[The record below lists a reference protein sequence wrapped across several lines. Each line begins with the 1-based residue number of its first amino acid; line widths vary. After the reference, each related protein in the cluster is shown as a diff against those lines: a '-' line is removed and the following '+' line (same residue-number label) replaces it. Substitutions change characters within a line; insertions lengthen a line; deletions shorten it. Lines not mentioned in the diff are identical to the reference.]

1 MGLRHRRSAARRSD
15 ETRPDPVPGLCDAAA
30 LGSQLHRRDLHRD
43 ARIIP
48 DGVYPVRR
56 ACLILGLLVLA
67 LVWVGPLLDAWRDS
81 FSAHMLAHMGVVAI
95 AAPLMA
101 IGIPLRPK
109 PDSNRAFT
117 LALPASL
124 VELIIVWSWHAP
136 ALRTLAQSSLFA
148 TAIEQAMFLAAGL
161 FLWLTCLPRRGSD
174 ITGNAAGAFALLLTS
189 IHMTLLGALLALTP
203 RPLYGTGEISCFG
216 VALSAQ
222 QDQELGGV
230 IMLLVGAAVYLA
242 GGVTLFARLLAAP
255 PRKAV

>member
-109 PDSNRAFT
+109 PDANRAFT

>member
-1 MGLRHRRSAARRSD
+1 
-15 ETRPDPVPGLCDAAA
+15 VPGLCDAAA

-109 PDSNRAFT
+109 PDANRAFT

-148 TAIEQAMFLAAGL
+148 TAIEQATFLAAGL

-189 IHMTLLGALLALTP
+189 IHMT
-203 RPLYGTGEISCFG
+203 
-216 VALSAQ
+216 
-222 QDQELGGV
+222 
-230 IMLLVGAAVYLA
+230 
-242 GGVTLFARLLAAP
+242 
-255 PRKAV
+255 

>member
-1 MGLRHRRSAARRSD
+1 M
-15 ETRPDPVPGLCDAAA
+15 
-30 LGSQLHRRDLHRD
+30 
-43 ARIIP
+43 
-48 DGVYPVRR
+48 YPVRR
-56 ACLILGLLVLA
+56 ACLILGILVLA
-67 LVWVGPLLDAWRDS
+67 LVWLGPLLDGWRDS

-101 IGIPLRPK
+101 IGIPLGPT
-109 PDSNRAFT
+109 PDASRAFT

-136 ALRTLAQSSLFA
+136 ALRALAQGSLFV
-148 TAIEQAMFLAAGL
+148 TAVEQATFLAAGL
-161 FLWLTCLPRRGSD
+161 FLWLACLPRSGSD
-174 ITGNAAGAFALLLTS
+174 TTGNAAGAFALLLTS

-203 RPLYGTGEISCFG
+203 RPLYGTGETSCFG

-230 IMLLVGAAVYLA
+230 IMLLVGAAVYL
-242 GGVTLFARLLAAP
+242 GGGLTLFARILATP